1 MTDLTFH
8 ELQLW
13 AGLQSLKLD
22 WTACLL
28 KLVMLLVLVSAHVTP
43 ALVNCEY
50 KLWSLET
57 L

>member
-28 KLVMLLVLVSAHVTP
+28 KLITLLVLVSGHVTP
-43 ALVNCEY
+43 ALVNCEH
-50 KLWSLET
+50 KLWSQET
-57 L
+57 